1 MTKNQDPL
9 FEQTSPSFTLNGNN
23 SFLFLLLFFVSFQI
37 YLVSGLWTSLPCY
50 KYVSWL
56 FCGYLMLV
64 PWKRCRKKAT
74 WTPENPILPTP
85 KKPMDCSSGMH
96 KHRQHNGL
104 FFLGQMMSWGTFQGR
119 WWAGGAYP
127 LLSPR
132 RGDMIVYVMVNWN
145 SMICASFGAYKIPHI
160 PQRSAAYTYSWI
172 SKSNKWNPVI
182 TPILPTWMAK
192 DLEISVARVGRIAT
206 NKEWKMWC
214 PKGKPANDRPL
225 FAKLAKNTATSD
237 WQPGSIWWHE
247 RHVLCVLPSHNLY
260 HTNGCKIWGKAS
272 RFPNCPM
279 IELSHKAMFEIVMS
293 YTTIHRSSTTLLHYF
308 RCRV

>member
-1 MTKNQDPL
+1 
-9 FEQTSPSFTLNGNN
+9 
-23 SFLFLLLFFVSFQI
+23 
-37 YLVSGLWTSLPCY
+37 
-50 KYVSWL
+50 
-56 FCGYLMLV
+56 
-64 PWKRCRKKAT
+64 
-74 WTPENPILPTP
+74 
-85 KKPMDCSSGMH
+85 
-96 KHRQHNGL
+96 
-104 FFLGQMMSWGTFQGR
+104 
-119 WWAGGAYP
+119 
-127 LLSPR
+127 
-132 RGDMIVYVMVNWN
+132 
-145 SMICASFGAYKIPHI
+145 
-160 PQRSAAYTYSWI
+160 
-172 SKSNKWNPVI
+172 
-182 TPILPTWMAK
+182 MAK

-260 HTNGCKIWGKAS
+260 HTNACKIWGKAS

-308 RCRV
+308 RCRVEQLLTFNSSHLKIGKIARRKSSSSSPIIFQDLS